1 MHKRP
6 WLGWG
11 LPRALTG
18 RPGAERR
25 FDNAALLV
33 PQVVAMLPHPRV
45 AVAQQHRVTLG
56 RHLVGVSGWG
66 QRLGSGLGSGEG
78 SGKEEP

>member
-45 AVAQQHRVTLG
+45 AVAQQHCVTLG

-78 SGKEEP
+78 SGEEEP